1 MGRKLDALLGRNFR
15 ASKFRPLLNL
25 ALSRLS
31 ILTAQRR
38 VRCSQANSDV
48 LQLLQLPN
56 HHRALLR
63 VEKVIKDQNALD
75 AYVLIEG
82 YLNLLLERTT
92 LLEQQSECPEE
103 LKEAVAGLLFA
114 ASRCGDFPELHEI
127 KSVLTTR
134 FGKEFTARAVELR
147 NNCGV
152 NHLLMQK
159 LSTRQPTL
167 ESRME
172 VLKAIASENGI
183 VLQIDNHPPSNEE
196 KLTRNTRQNQPEPRS
211 EVVENLQFSTE
222 VASGSK
228 QKYKDVADAAQAAFE
243 SAAQA
248 AAAARAAMELSRSH
262 DGPSSPK
269 SPGSGTTPHD
279 KQELEKAEVESKPNP
294 ETENRN
300 RRGGGG
306 GEEEEEEEEGNKM
319 RGDEMDEERGSK
331 VKNGLNVERKVEK
344 TEVSE
349 KGSFRLNLE
358 KKPISVRTRRVRGH

>member
-25 ALSRLS
+25 SLSRLS

-38 VRCSQANSDV
+38 LRCSQANSDV
-48 LQLLQLPN
+48 LQLLQLSH

-103 LKEAVAGLLFA
+103 LKEPVAGLLFA

-152 NHLLMQK
+152 NLSLMQK
-159 LSTRQPTL
+159 LSTRQPPL
-167 ESRME
+167 ETRVE
-172 VLKAIASENGI
+172 VLKSIASENGI
-183 VLQIDNHPPSNEE
+183 VLQFDQLPHSNEE
-196 KLTRNTRQNQPEPRS
+196 KVARSGRQSEAEGRS
-211 EVVENLQFSTE
+211 EEFSNE
-222 VASGSK
+222 VASDSK
-228 QKYKDVADAAQAAFE
+228 KTYKDVADAAQAAFE

-262 DGPSSPK
+262 EGPSSPSK
-269 SPGSGTTPHD
+269 PGSGTTPHN
-279 KQELEKAEVESKPNP
+279 KQKKEKTEVESKVKQEMEEYGNG
-294 ETENRN
+294 
-300 RRGGGG
+300 RRGEGE
-306 GEEEEEEEEGNKM
+306 GEEEEGGKM
-319 RGDEMDEERGSK
+319 GGDEMDEERTSNT
-331 VKNGLNVERKVEK
+331 KNGLKMETKVEK

-358 KKPISVRTRRVRGH
+358 KKPISVRTRRVRG

>member
-1 MGRKLDALLGRNFR
+1 MGRKLDAFLGRNFR
-15 ASKFRPLLNL
+15 ASKFRPLLSL
-25 ALSRLS
+25 AVTRLS
-31 ILTAQRR
+31 ILTTQRR
-38 VRCSQANSDV
+38 VRCSQAHSDV
-48 LQLLQLPN
+48 LQLLQLPH

-63 VEKVIKDQNALD
+63 VEKVIVDQNALD

-103 LKEAVAGLLFA
+103 LKEAVAGLIFA

-127 KSVLTTR
+127 KSVLTNR

-159 LSTRQPTL
+159 LSTRQPSL

-183 VLQIDNHPPSNEE
+183 VLQIDQPYPSNEE
-196 KLTRNTRQNQPEPRS
+196 TLARNTRQNQAEAHS
-211 EVVENLQFSTE
+211 EVKENFQFFTE
-222 VASGSK
+222 VPSGSQ

-262 DGPSSPK
+262 DGPSSPN
-269 SPGSGTTPHD
+269 SPGSGTTPHN
-279 KQELEKAEVESKPNP
+279 KQEVEEPKVESKPKP
-294 ETENRN
+294 KIEYRI
-300 RRGGGG
+300 RREGE
-306 GEEEEEEEEGNKM
+306 GEEEVNNSVPGASSPSGEFCYGEKEKSDMETK
-319 RGDEMDEERGSK
+319 
-331 VKNGLNVERKVEK
+331 LEK
-344 TEVSE
+344 TELSE
-349 KGSFRLNLE
+349 KASFRLNLE
-358 KKPISVRTRRVRGH
+358 KQPISVRTRRVRGY

>member
-25 ALSRLS
+25 SLSRLS

-38 VRCSQANSDV
+38 VGCSQANSDV
-48 LQLLQLPN
+48 LQLLQLSH

-152 NHLLMQK
+152 NLSLMQK

-167 ESRME
+167 ETRMDA
-172 VLKAIASENGI
+172 LKSIASENGI
-183 VLQIDNHPPSNEE
+183 VLQIDQLPSSKQEKVGRNGRQSEAEGQSEE
-196 KLTRNTRQNQPEPRS
+196 
-211 EVVENLQFSTE
+211 FSNE

-228 QKYKDVADAAQAAFE
+228 TTYKDVADAAQAAFE

-262 DGPSSPK
+262 EGPSSPSK
-269 SPGSGTTPHD
+269 PGSGTTSD
-279 KQELEKAEVESKPNP
+279 NKQKKEKREVESKVKQEMEEYGNGRKG
-294 ETENRN
+294 EGE
-300 RRGGGG
+300 
-306 GEEEEEEEEGNKM
+306 GEEEE
-319 RGDEMDEERGSK
+319 GDGMDEERTS
-331 VKNGLNVERKVEK
+331 NGLKMETKVEK

-358 KKPISVRTRRVRGH
+358 KKPISVRTRRVGGY